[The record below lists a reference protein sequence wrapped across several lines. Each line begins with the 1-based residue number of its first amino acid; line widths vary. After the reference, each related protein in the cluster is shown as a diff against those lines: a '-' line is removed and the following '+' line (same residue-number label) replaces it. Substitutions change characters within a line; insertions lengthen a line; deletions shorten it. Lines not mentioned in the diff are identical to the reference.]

1 MIDQKI
7 RDIIK
12 ERRKFLK
19 LRQDDIAE
27 ITGIA
32 IKTIQLLE
40 QGKGNPS
47 VSTLQ
52 KIADVLGMEI
62 TMQVKQ
68 TH

>member
-1 MIDQKI
+1 MIEQKI

-19 LRQDDIAE
+19 LRQEDIAE

-32 IKTIQLLE
+32 LKTIQLLE

-68 TH
+68 TN

>member
-1 MIDQKI
+1 MIDPKI

-19 LRQDDIAE
+19 LRQEDIAE

>member
-19 LRQDDIAE
+19 LRQEDIAE

-62 TMQVKQ
+62 RMQIKQ

>member
-1 MIDQKI
+1 MIQTKI
-7 RDIIK
+7 RNIIK

-19 LRQDDIAE
+19 LRQEDIAE

-32 IKTIQLLE
+32 IKTIQLVE
-40 QGKGNPS
+40 QEKGNPS

>member
-1 MIDQKI
+1 MIEPKI
-7 RDIIK
+7 RNIIK

-19 LRQDDIAE
+19 LRQEDIAE

>member
-1 MIDQKI
+1 MIEPKI
-7 RDIIK
+7 RNIIK

-19 LRQDDIAE
+19 LRQEDIAE

-62 TMQVKQ
+62 RMQVKQ

>member
-19 LRQDDIAE
+19 LRQEDIAE

>member
-1 MIDQKI
+1 MIDPKI
-7 RDIIK
+7 RGIIK

-19 LRQDDIAE
+19 LRQEDIAE

>member
-1 MIDQKI
+1 MIKPKI

-19 LRQDDIAE
+19 LKQEDIAE

-32 IKTIQLLE
+32 LKTIQLVE

>member
-19 LRQDDIAE
+19 LRQEDIAE

-68 TH
+68 NH